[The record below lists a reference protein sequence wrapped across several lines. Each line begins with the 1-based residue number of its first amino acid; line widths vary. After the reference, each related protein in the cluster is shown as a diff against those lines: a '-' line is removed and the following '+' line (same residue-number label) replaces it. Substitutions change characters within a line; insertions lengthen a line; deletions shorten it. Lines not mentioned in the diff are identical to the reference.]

1 VVHYENRQKRAVRP
15 PAREG
20 DGVNRKLWLTFGVGL
35 LLGMCFGGVRCSLKV
50 NQQPSD
56 LTRPCKG

>member
-1 VVHYENRQKRAVRP
+1 M
-15 PAREG
+15 
-20 DGVNRKLWLTFGVGL
+20 NRKLWLILAAGL

-56 LTRPCKG
+56 LTRPCKGDV